1 MQVELAGWLGA
12 ETIQSTLLDKMPE
25 LMRKDLDKLLAEAGG
40 AYKRPERFTRSEA
53 AKRVREGAPA
63 APAEPGDS
71 VSASAASTSAPSA
84 EEDDNAQARRNFV
97 CHASAY

>member
-1 MQVELAGWLGA
+1 MELAGWLGA

-25 LMRKDLDKLLAEAGG
+25 LMRKDLDKLLAQAGG
-40 AYKRPERFTRSEA
+40 AHKRPERFTRSEV

-63 APAEPGDS
+63 APAEPGVS

-84 EEDDNAQARRNFV
+84 EEDDNAQARLYFV
-97 CHASAY
+97 CHTSAY